1 VCLLPLT
8 ETDRYA
14 GGGFFDGGAPDLRYN
29 LSFIVQNSVNIGK
42 PIIAAS
48 IAYRLGPFGFLN
60 GNDVASAG
68 VANLG
73 LKDQRLALHW
83 IQENIAGF
91 GGMQMAGTMNHQLT
105 ETGDP
110 SKVTIWGESAG
121 ALSVG
126 FHLVAFNGRD
136 DKLFRA
142 GIMESGNPVYSSA
155 TNGSD
160 WYQPR
165 YARLVEAAGCSN
177 STDSLDC
184 LRRLPLFVL
193 NNVLNKTEF
202 NSGWG
207 PAFDGDFIARLGSEQ
222 LADGSFI
229 HVPVI
234 SGANTDEGTAFSPL
248 GINKTA
254 DFVYYLNSE
263 SSNPTSGN
271 TIAERTQPPHLLKM
285 NGRRT
290 LCSRYWKPIHLT
302 QIKEYRVLK
311 PWAAMSYLALH
322 TVPSFDA
329 ALPTLA
335 TKCSLQ
341 DED

>member
-1 VCLLPLT
+1 
-8 ETDRYA
+8 
-14 GGGFFDGGAPDLRYN
+14 
-29 LSFIVQNSVNIGK
+29 
-42 PIIAAS
+42 
-48 IAYRLGPFGFLN
+48 LN

-165 YARLVEAAGCSN
+165 YARFVAAAGCSN

-222 LADGSFI
+222 LADGSFVHI
-229 HVPVI
+229 PVI

-248 GINKTA
+248 GINETA

-263 SSNPTSGN
+263 SSNLTSGN
-271 TIAERTQPPHLLKM
+271 ALAERTQPPHLLKM
-285 NGRRT
+285 HGRRT
-290 LCSRYWKPIHLT
+290 LCSRYWKPILLI

-311 PWAAMSYLALH
+311 PWAAMSCLALH
-322 TVPSFDA
+322 MVPSFDA
-329 ALPTLA
+329 VLPILA
-335 TKCSLQ
+335 TRCSLQ
-341 DED
+341 DGD